1 MLTTSNELPLTSPTR
16 AVMTDDPAE
25 ILSLAASWLREGD
38 VALATLI
45 EIRGGS
51 ARSLGSQIAVASDG
65 RFCGY
70 ISGGCV
76 EAAVAFEAMLAISQ
90 GRDRMITLGEGSPYF
105 DIVLPCG
112 GGIKVAIHLLRGM
125 GEIQCTL
132 ERLTKRV
139 PTALSYSPG
148 SQTLTVADPPAISGW
163 DGESFLVKYV
173 PSRRIALSGNGIEAE
188 TLSRIA
194 AACSYDVVSIVDAG
208 RDLEGLLD
216 NFTAVVLL
224 HHDLERERPLLRV
237 ALRSSAF
244 YIGALGS
251 ARTHQ
256 KRLERLRDDGVED
269 SELERIRAPIG
280 MFGPAR
286 EANSLALS
294 ILADIA
300 ARQIIAD
307 K

>member
-1 MLTTSNELPLTSPTR
+1 
-16 AVMTDDPAE
+16 MTDDPAE
-25 ILSLAASWLREGD
+25 ILSLAVSWLREGG

-65 RFCGY
+65 RYCGY

-90 GRDRMITLGEGSPYF
+90 GRDRMILLGEGSPYF

-112 GGIKVAIHLLRGM
+112 GGIKVAIHVLSGIS
-125 GEIQCTL
+125 EIQRIL
-132 ERLTKRV
+132 DRLTRRV
-139 PTALSYSPG
+139 PAALRYSPR
-148 SQTLTVADPPAISGW
+148 SQTLTVAAPPVKSGW
-163 DGESFLVKYV
+163 DGEGFLIKYV
-173 PSRRIALSGNGIEAE
+173 PPPRIALSGNGIEAE

-194 AACSYDVVSIVDAG
+194 AACSYDVLPLFDG
-208 RDLEGLLD
+208 DRGLDGLLD
-216 NFTAVVLL
+216 HFTAVVLL
-224 HHDLERERPLLRV
+224 HHDLERERPILRI
-237 ALRSSAF
+237 ALKSTAF

-256 KRLERLRDDGVED
+256 KRLERLRDDGMKD
-269 SELERIRAPIG
+269 SDLERIRAPIG
-280 MFGPAR
+280 IFGPAR

-300 ARQIIAD
+300 ATRAL
-307 K
+307 